1 MRPHGLREMLGLA
14 ATGVNAMDSN
24 EAERLCEKLS
34 KLVDSGPGKDPEALR
49 EVVGIVTTL
58 KGAAARY
65 PRGKLTEL
73 EGEFT
78 RWFTARGWRTG
89 VDVEGK
95 QLRHSLISDINAVRN
110 SWSHPRN

>member
-1 MRPHGLREMLGLA
+1 
-14 ATGVNAMDSN
+14 MDCN

-58 KGAAARY
+58 KRAAARY
-65 PRGKLTEL
+65 PGGKLTEL
-73 EGEFT
+73 EEEFT
-78 RWFTARGWRTG
+78 RWFTAKGWRT
-89 VDVEGK
+89 DIDADGK
-95 QLRHSLISDINAVRN
+95 QLRHSLISDITAVRN